1 MNAVRA
7 LRFGEF
13 VGHRRRFFENE
24 GFAFAEIV
32 HESHQHVPEHTHFDA
47 HFIFIVSGEYRT
59 AARDLDAPCGA
70 RTVIFNP
77 PGTTHRDGFSSSQGR
92 FLAVSL
98 TSERFA
104 QFRSAGGQS
113 EEAVGFRAGQIT
125 SLAAQAYGELRHADP
140 LAPLVLE
147 GLALAML
154 GHADR
159 RRRRNSRACPPW
171 LLRAREMIADRYAT
185 GITLTEIA
193 REVGVHPY
201 HLARAYRQHLG
212 RTPGDHLRACRIQRA
227 SELLQR
233 THHSLSD
240 VAAACGFADQ
250 SQFTRSFK
258 RATGVTPGVFRNDDW
273 NVGSGHACDSD
284 KTVTRRRA

>member
-1 MNAVRA
+1 MNAVRT

-13 VGHRRRFFENE
+13 VGDRRRFLENE

-32 HESHQHVPEHTHFDA
+32 HASHHRHVPEHTHLDA
-47 HFIFIVSGEYRT
+47 HFIFIVSGEYQT
-59 AARDLDAPCGA
+59 AARDLDESCGA

-92 FLAVSL
+92 FFALSVASG
-98 TSERFA
+98 RFA
-104 QFRSAGGQS
+104 QFRSAGGRG
-113 EEAVGFRAGQIT
+113 EEAVGFRAGEII
-125 SLAAQAYGELRHADP
+125 SLAAQAYGEFRHGDP

-147 GLALAML
+147 GLALALL

-159 RRRRNSRACPPW
+159 RGRRSSRACPPW
-171 LLRAREMIADRYAT
+171 LLRAREVITDKYAT

-201 HLARAYRQHLG
+201 HLARSYRHHFG
-212 RTPGDHLRACRIQRA
+212 RTPGDHMRACRIQRA
-227 SELLQR
+227 SELLRRTRQR
-233 THHSLSD
+233 LGD
-240 VAAACGFADQ
+240 VAAACGYADQ

-258 RATGVTPGVFRNDDW
+258 RATGVTPGAFRSDDR
-273 NVGSGHACDSD
+273 NVGSGQ
-284 KTVTRRRA
+284 RM